1 MSSKE
6 LSSEN
11 FESHLLQA
19 IRTDL
24 QAMGFSLS
32 TDADLD
38 MASKAFER
46 LFPTCDFPATV
57 SLAEQLEKDLVRR
70 AKEDFASIPHGGS
83 ALEDYGQANH
93 WEEYKLQMQ
102 RPYEGPHTEAYRETM
117 RACCDSV
124 SEDLTKWENFILR
137 IVVFDP
143 NEADDEAPLTASDLM
158 FDGLEEMAGFEPL
171 LNDPD
176 EEEEPDEKVDENGD
190 PLFSDTINDQSLFEE
205 IRRFVQ
211 RLVSKKLEPS
221 TLCQVAIT
229 LNYLDRM
236 PRKTPGGCQLT
247 ICYRCN
253 GEMSYVS
260 IDGDEDRFALSK
272 GATVNYGMGADHNGE
287 EVFVRDSSG
296 ACLGDM
302 YEIQEWIDY
311 SQELINLGGT
321 LSSESVT
328 MEDHTWDDGESPSY
342 WELLD

>member
-1 MSSKE
+1 MG
-6 LSSEN
+6 
-11 FESHLLQA
+11 LL
-19 IRTDL
+19 
-24 QAMGFSLS
+24 LS
-32 TDADLD
+32 TEADLD

-46 LFPTCDFPATV
+46 LSQTCDFPATA
-57 SLAEQLEKDLVRR
+57 SLAEDLQKDLIRR
-70 AKEDFASIPHGGS
+70 AKEDFASIPHSGS
-83 ALEDYGQANH
+83 VLEDYGQANY

-124 SEDLTKWENFILR
+124 SNDLNKWEKLILR

-143 NEADDEAPLTASDLM
+143 NEVDDEEPLTASDLM
-158 FDGLEEMAGFEPL
+158 FDGLEEIAGFEPL
-171 LNDPD
+171 LNDPND
-176 EEEEPDEKVDENGD
+176 EEEPKEKVDENGD
-190 PLFSDTINDQSLFEE
+190 PLFSDTIKDEPMFEE

-211 RLVSKKLEPS
+211 CLFSKELGPS

-253 GEMSYVS
+253 GELSYAS

-272 GATVNYGMGADHNGE
+272 GGTVNHGMGADHYGE
-287 EVFVRDSSG
+287 DVFVRDLNG
-296 ACLGDM
+296 TCLGDL

-321 LSSESVT
+321 ISSESVT
-328 MEDHTWDDGESPSY
+328 MEDHTWDDGESSTY
-342 WELLD
+342 WQLLD